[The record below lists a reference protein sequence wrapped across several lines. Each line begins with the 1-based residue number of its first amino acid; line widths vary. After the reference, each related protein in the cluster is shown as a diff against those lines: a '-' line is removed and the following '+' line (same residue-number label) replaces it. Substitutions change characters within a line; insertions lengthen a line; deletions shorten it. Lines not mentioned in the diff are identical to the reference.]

1 MIGIIG
7 QAEEADV
14 DTQDFYAVEAQYRFN
29 KSIRTYVSYAFNNLD
44 NTVQTEDSLVA
55 GIRYNF

>member
-14 DTQDFYAVEAQYRFN
+14 DTEDFYAIEAQYRFN
-29 KSIRTYVSYAFNNLD
+29 KSIRTYVSYALNNLD
-44 NTVQTEDSLVA
+44 DSDDSLIA